1 MTWQTDTAYTLVK
14 ALDALPKLEDKIR
27 AVGVT
32 LVTPS
37 PSKVPDADTAVLY
50 LRQMA
55 DMCDDIADR
64 LTEAENTVQEFLWAR
79 DAALEDGDFG
89 AGDDLLTNED
99 EAYVVTEAGAVLAT
113 QAAGDAILAESEAA
127 GDPLTPEE
135 VAEIAAGW
143 PAQREGE
150 LLADGYAGAM

>member
-1 MTWQTDTAYTLVK
+1 MTWQTDTAYALVK

-37 PSKVPDADTAVLY
+37 LSKAPDADAAVLY

-64 LTEAENTVQEFLWAR
+64 LTEAENTVQEFLWER
-79 DAALEDGDFG
+79 DAELEDE
-89 AGDDLLTNED
+89 AGDDLLTSED
-99 EAYVVTEAGAVLAT
+99 EGYVVTGDGAVLAGASR
-113 QAAGDAILAESEAA
+113 AAAADAIIAESEAA
-127 GDPLTPEE
+127 GEPLSAEE

-143 PAQREGE
+143 PAHQEAE
-150 LLADGYAGAM
+150 LLAEGYAGAM